1 MGSYSNQN
9 QISFDVWLRDI
20 FKDSKNSD
28 SILQMDIE
36 GAEIETLLSISED
49 YLNNFRIIVIEFH
62 DFSRLFVKDFF

>member
-1 MGSYSNQN
+1 
-9 QISFDVWLRDI
+9 
-20 FKDSKNSD
+20 
-28 SILQMDIE
+28 MDIE